1 MRHHSEC
8 EAYAACWSYRAP
20 MATILASLMAISAS
34 PASEAQ
40 EGAAPEYIPGRYI
53 VMLHEDGEDDENNTR
68 RKLFQS
74 RLNEFRARPGIVVD
88 HVYEDAITGFAG
100 AMTDEAVARLLAD
113 PRVAHVEQDQVVRIS
128 AQRRSSRARLRATS
142 RLTGSSVAALAR
154 PGGTARITAT
164 AQTVP
169 WGIARIGAQQ
179 STAIAGNGTG
189 TVNVDVAII
198 DSGIDLAHPDL
209 TVSGGQNFSGGSSSD
224 YGDANGH
231 GTHVAGIVAAKDN
244 NLGVV
249 GVAPGA
255 RLWSVRVLGAS
266 GSGSL
271 SGVIAGVDW
280 VRSRAS
286 TIEVANMSLGAGDS
300 ASLKQ
305 AIDRAVSAGV
315 TFVVAAGNESRDTFQ
330 TSPANSTN
338 AGVITVSA
346 LTSAGTV
353 ASFSNFG
360 TNYIDQIGAENGVD
374 VIAPGESIY
383 STSRNS
389 GYTTM
394 SGTSMASPHVAGVA
408 ALCKV
413 ANPSFSPAQVRSSV
427 MRSAPSSFLSTSS
440 AGVSGRSPWSA
451 TSGDRDGFYE
461 PLVNAAAY

>member
-1 MRHHSEC
+1 MRHHTGF
-8 EAYAACWSYRAP
+8 EANPSRMSIHATNGTFLAAL
-20 MATILASLMAISAS
+20 LALFAM
-34 PASEAQ
+34 PAAEAQ
-40 EGAAPEYIPGRYI
+40 QDAAPEYIPGRYI
-53 VMLHEDGEDDENNTR
+53 VMLHEDGEDDDNGTR

-88 HVYEDAITGFAG
+88 HVYEEAITGFAG
-100 AMTDEAVARLLAD
+100 AMTDDAVARLKAD
-113 PRVAHVEQDQVVRIS
+113 PRVAHVEQDQIVRIS

-142 RLTGSSVAALAR
+142 RLTGGSVAALAR
-154 PGGTARITAT
+154 PGGSVGIAAT

-169 WGIARIGAQQ
+169 WGVARIGAQQ
-179 STAIAGNGTG
+179 STALSGNGTG

-198 DSGIDLAHPDL
+198 DSGIDRAHPDL

-286 TIEVANMSLGAGDS
+286 TIEVANMSLGTSDS
-300 ASLKQ
+300 ATLKQ

-315 TFVVAAGNESRDTFQ
+315 TFVVAAGNESRDTFL

-338 AGVITVSA
+338 GGVITVSA

-374 VIAPGESIY
+374 VIAPGDSIY
-383 STSRNS
+383 STFRNS

-408 ALCKV
+408 ALCKA
-413 ANPSFSPAQVRSSV
+413 ANPTFSPAQVRSSV
-427 MRSAPSSFLSTSS
+427 MRSALRAF
-440 AGVSGRSPWSA
+440 
-451 TSGDRDGFYE
+451 
-461 PLVNAAAY
+461 